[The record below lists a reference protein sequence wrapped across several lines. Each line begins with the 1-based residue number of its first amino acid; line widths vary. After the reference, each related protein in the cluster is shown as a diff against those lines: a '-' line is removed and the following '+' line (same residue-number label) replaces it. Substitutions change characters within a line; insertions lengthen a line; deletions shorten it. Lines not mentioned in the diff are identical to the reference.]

1 MDQNET
7 NFELI
12 IGKDKQIKV
21 LYDLLKNRNYS
32 ISHKILPSYKTHE
45 KFVLDN
51 PYRCWYLVSFKKNY
65 IGSFY
70 LKKDNSVGININLQK
85 KQILK
90 SILYFLKNNYS
101 PNKVLPSLVPPYFYI
116 NISSKNTDL
125 QSFIEKLGGDL
136 LQISYKL

>member
-7 NFELI
+7 TFELI

-21 LYDLLKNRNYS
+21 LYKLLKDRNYS

-51 PYRCWYLVSFKKNY
+51 PYRCWYLVCFKKTY

-90 SILYFLKNNYS
+90 SILFFIKNNYS
-101 PNKVLPSLVPPYFYI
+101 PSKFLPSLVPPYFYI
-116 NISSKNTDL
+116 NVSSKNTDL
-125 QSFIEKLGGDL
+125 QNLIEEFGGDL